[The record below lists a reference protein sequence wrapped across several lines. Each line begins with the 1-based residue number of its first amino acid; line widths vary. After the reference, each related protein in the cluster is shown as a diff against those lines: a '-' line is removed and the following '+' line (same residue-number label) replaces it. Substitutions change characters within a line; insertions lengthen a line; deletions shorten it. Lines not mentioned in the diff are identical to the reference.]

1 MSLLDGHFVSCAR
14 RSVSGS
20 VINRAIYHLAKS
32 QLVNLLAG
40 NLASQAA
47 STMTAQ
53 GTVLQQRPSKVLLS
67 GPKAARLQRV
77 AQRVISQAQPSKP
90 AQQGRPNTAVQA
102 SAVAE
107 APTHT
112 SRVSEK
118 ALGDGPSII
127 NGQVSR
133 VQLISACF
141 YTFTRAA

>member
-1 MSLLDGHFVSCAR
+1 
-14 RSVSGS
+14 
-20 VINRAIYHLAKS
+20 
-32 QLVNLLAG
+32 
-40 NLASQAA
+40 
-47 STMTAQ
+47 MTAQ
-53 GTVLQQRPSKVLLS
+53 GTVLQQRPSKVLHS
-67 GPKAARLQRV
+67 GPKAARLQRL

-90 AQQGRPNTAVQA
+90 AQQSRPNTAVQA

-118 ALGDGPSII
+118 ALGDGPSVI

-141 YTFTRAA
+141 YTYTYAASAIWLYMSAVLYCLCCQALQSLVAVNSCESQPDHCKFP